1 MRNRWEICKGV
12 HEAIRQLI
20 PNHAVILEFGS
31 GNGSTI
37 LSETYDLHSV
47 EHDIEWVGHSP
58 KAKYIHTPI
67 IDIEPIFPFKD
78 DSWYDGEVIISSI
91 PKTIDLI
98 LVDGPT
104 GKIGRSGIISI
115 IEQLP
120 NTAIWI
126 IDDTLR
132 REDSELSR
140 QIAYK
145 LGLYETRFWNFSI
158 LSQKPISAEKNRAIK
173 DTSDA
178 VLNAE
183 DDEYLRQ
190 FFVDRRDIP

>member
-1 MRNRWEICKGV
+1 
-12 HEAIRQLI
+12 LI

-190 FFVDRRDIP
+190 FFVDRRDMP

>member
-190 FFVDRRDIP
+190 FFVDRRDMP

>member
-1 MRNRWEICKGV
+1 MRNRWEICNGV

-190 FFVDRRDIP
+190 FFVDRRDMP